1 MSAQR
6 VKVMLERFEVQEKL
20 KQEILERERQL
31 KRLENKQEEQELKK
45 NIHKQYLRTK
55 YREVHGHSKWS
66 RENSEEV
73 VDKMYKRAFD
83 KKRKIENIE
92 KEKAQK
98 FEAELKTYFK
108 PQILNSYKSWENLKK
123 NEDKINQK
131 RVKVELKREMNRNQ
145 AMVNTERR
153 FEQENKNTVY
163 ARMQKD
169 LSERRHREGK
179 RNQLKKFKDLHYK
192 EYWKLMDE
200 ESDEEHQGN
209 SEIAWG
215 FLVNLL
221 S

>member
-1 MSAQR
+1 
-6 VKVMLERFEVQEKL
+6 MLERFEVQEKL

-192 EYWKLMDE
+192 EY
-200 ESDEEHQGN
+200 
-209 SEIAWG
+209 
-215 FLVNLL
+215 
-221 S
+221 